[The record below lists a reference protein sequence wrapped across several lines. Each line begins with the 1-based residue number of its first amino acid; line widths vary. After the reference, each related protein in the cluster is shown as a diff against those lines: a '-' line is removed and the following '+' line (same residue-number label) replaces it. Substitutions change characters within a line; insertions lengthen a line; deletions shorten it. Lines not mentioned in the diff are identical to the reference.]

1 MGVHIDDVK
10 LEISETKTFHFHF
23 DLHTDVDKNLKH
35 NIDSIIK
42 Q

>member
-1 MGVHIDDVK
+1 MRVHIDDVK
-10 LEISETKTFHFHF
+10 LEISGNILKYFHF
-23 DLHTDVDKNLKH
+23 DLHTDGDKNLKH